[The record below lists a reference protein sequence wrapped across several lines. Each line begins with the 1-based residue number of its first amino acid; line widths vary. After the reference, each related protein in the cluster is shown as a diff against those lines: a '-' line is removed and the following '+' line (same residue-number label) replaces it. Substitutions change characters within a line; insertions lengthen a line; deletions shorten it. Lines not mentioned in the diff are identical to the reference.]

1 MAFCTQPDVQRLM
14 AKCPYCARPLRM
26 GGLKCHA
33 CRRYVLRRWHV
44 VFLIIVALLAV
55 YGLLELISYLTPPP
69 LAK

>member
-1 MAFCTQPDVQRLM
+1 M

-33 CRRYVLRRWHV
+33 CRRFVLRRIHV
-44 VFLIIVALLAV
+44 IFLILLAV
-55 YGLLELISYLTPPP
+55 VAVIGLLELVSYLTPPP